1 MEGFQDLQIEDGEE
15 PGTQKVTVITDGS
28 AEVSAYAAVQ
38 SLGDKGSTYVLQTW
52 QKKED
57 SES

>member
-1 MEGFQDLQIEDGEE
+1 MEGYQEIKVEDGED

-28 AEVSAYAAVQ
+28 ADVSAYAAVQ
-38 SLGDKGSTYVLQTW
+38 SLGDKASQYVLQTW